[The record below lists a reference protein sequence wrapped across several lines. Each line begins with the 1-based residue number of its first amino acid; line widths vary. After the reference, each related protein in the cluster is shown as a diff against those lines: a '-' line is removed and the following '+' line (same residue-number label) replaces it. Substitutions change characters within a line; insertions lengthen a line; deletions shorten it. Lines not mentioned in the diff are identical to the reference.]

1 MSVSLISTLGSVSAD
16 LALVGGITSL
26 LEATFKPIDNDNPR
40 GDVMIVAE
48 TIGQA
53 FLSVILYLE
62 GRSLLSRVYQD
73 DPTGSMAAFGAM
85 FPLQPNL
92 LRKIVYLRKRAT
104 AVIKTATSTT
114 PAAASS

>member
-1 MSVSLISTLGSVSAD
+1 MSISLLSTLGSVSAD

-26 LEATFKPIDNDNPR
+26 LEAVFKPLDMETPR
-40 GDVMIVAE
+40 GDFMIIGE

-53 FLSVILYLE
+53 FLSVTLYLE

-92 LRKIVYLRKRAT
+92 LRKIVYLRGRAST
-104 AVIKTATSTT
+104 IISNATSTSTATS
-114 PAAASS
+114 A

>member
-1 MSVSLISTLGSVSAD
+1 MSVSLLSTLGSVSAD

-26 LEATFKPIDNDNPR
+26 LEAVFKPQDAENPR
-40 GDVMIVAE
+40 GDFMIVAE
-48 TIGQA
+48 TVGQA

-62 GRSLLSRVYQD
+62 GRNLLSRVYQD

-92 LRKIVYLRKRAT
+92 LRKIVYLRGRAMT
-104 AVIKTATSTT
+104 VISNATST
-114 PAAASS
+114 SSNNSSA